1 MDMLAVFD
9 ASSRRAS
16 DRFHL
21 AIEKKKETQTI
32 PEPVLAILVIAVIA
46 FLAVFFLLGGVLI
59 VPGRMVYVTEFLGK
73 PQRNLL
79 ESGLHF
85 RIPILNRV
93 AYKVSLQQ
101 MQVET
106 SSEVKTLDDV
116 FIEIRWVLL
125 YSVRDDREAVFS
137 YAYKVSQP
145 VKRLVFRVENEIRQ
159 IASTMTL
166 AELYSQRNEIARR
179 VIDDQV
185 ADALESGLDI
195 HGVTIEQPMPPP
207 EIQEAMNN
215 KLAAIARKDAAQA
228 EAEAEMVRRVG
239 IARAEA
245 ESKKLQG
252 EGIANERK
260 AIAAGFAEAAELF
273 RKSIPDVS
281 EDAILTLM
289 QNVNQADMVVTAS
302 RSGKAT
308 VIFVPID
315 MNSGQIAAAA
325 SGQFIP
331 TAG

>member
-1 MDMLAVFD
+1 MPAAFLFSVF
-9 ASSRRAS
+9 
-16 DRFHL
+16 
-21 AIEKKKETQTI
+21 
-32 PEPVLAILVIAVIA
+32 LVIAILA
-46 FLAVFFLLGGVLI
+46 ICFLFGGVMI
-59 VPGRMVYVTEFLGK
+59 VPGRWVYVVEFLGK
-73 PQRNLL
+73 PQRRLL

-85 RIPILNRV
+85 RIPVLNRV
-93 AYKVSLQQ
+93 AYRVSLQQ

-106 SSEVKTLDDV
+106 SSQVKTRDDV

-125 YSVRDDREAVFS
+125 YSVRDDQEAIFN

-159 IASTMTL
+159 ISSTMTL

-179 VIDDQV
+179 VIEDQV

-195 HGVTIEQPMPPP
+195 HGVTIEQPMPPF

-252 EGIANERK
+252 EGIANERR

-273 RKSIPDVS
+273 RKSVPDVS
-281 EDAILTLM
+281 EEAILTLM

-308 VIFVPID
+308 VIFVPVD
-315 MNSGQIAAAA
+315 MNAGQIAAAT
-325 SGQFIP
+325 SGQFISAA
-331 TAG
+331 TEVS

>member
-1 MDMLAVFD
+1 M
-9 ASSRRAS
+9 
-16 DRFHL
+16 
-21 AIEKKKETQTI
+21 
-32 PEPVLAILVIAVIA
+32 PVSFLITIA
-46 FLAVFFLLGGVLI
+46 FLALIVLVVFILFGGIMV

-73 PQRNLL
+73 PQRRLL

-101 MQVET
+101 MQIET
-106 SSEVKTLDDV
+106 SSEVKTRDDV
-116 FIEIRWVLL
+116 FIQIRWVLL

-159 IASTMTL
+159 ISSTMTL

-179 VIDDQV
+179 VIADQV
-185 ADALESGLDI
+185 ADALESGLEI
-195 HGVTIEQPMPPP
+195 HGVTIEQPMPPAG
-207 EIQEAMNN
+207 IQEAMNN

-273 RKSIPDVS
+273 RQSVPGVS

-302 RSGKAT
+302 RTGKAT
-308 VIFVPID
+308 VIFVPVD

-331 TAG
+331 TTH

>member
-1 MDMLAVFD
+1 MRFVSITRSPSHPENRDRPQEKETPVIPPIVLLTGFAVLELF
-9 ASSRRAS
+9 
-16 DRFHL
+16 L
-21 AIEKKKETQTI
+21 AIC
-32 PEPVLAILVIAVIA
+32 
-46 FLAVFFLLGGVLI
+46 LLFGGIMI

-73 PQRNLL
+73 PQRRLL

-85 RIPILNRV
+85 RIPILTRV
-93 AYKVSLQQ
+93 SYRVSLQQ

-106 SSEVKTLDDV
+106 SSEVKTRDDV

-125 YSVRDDREAVFS
+125 YSVRDDNEAVFN

-179 VIDDQV
+179 VIADQA
-185 ADALESGLDI
+185 ADALDSGLDI
-195 HGVTIEQPMPPP
+195 HGVTIEQPMPPR

-273 RKSIPDVS
+273 RLSVPGVS
-281 EDAILTLM
+281 EEAILTLM

-308 VIFVPID
+308 VIFVPTD
-315 MNSGQIAAAA
+315 MNTGQIAAASA
-325 SGQFIP
+325 GQFIP
-331 TAG
+331 AVQ